1 MIRSDLKE
9 KNGGILMGKG
19 NICTLAKKFVPLAL
33 LLLLI
38 AGIAAGCSA
47 AESSHKGASEEA
59 LSESPAKDSGPP
71 AAKEASKAAD
81 SKDFAVS
88 NKQEKASAG
97 TADQAQQSASVS
109 PAMEEGFNRKL
120 IYKASLTMEVEDY
133 AAAQTAIRD
142 VIHLTGGYILQ
153 FADHKTMHEEGGN
166 FTIKIPAGGFF
177 SFISELEKLQPLSL
191 QRTVHGSDVTE
202 EYVDLTARLKA
213 KQVVE
218 ARLLSFLEKASKV
231 DELVKFSNELE
242 RVQEEIERIKGR
254 IRYLDQNVAFST
266 VELRMYTRLD
276 ARVAPLNTETDKN
289 VFERASSALKG
300 SAVFIAKVLEGV
312 VVIAAG
318 ALPILILLGA
328 IAIPVIYYYR
338 KRRRPPTNIDVK

>member
-1 MIRSDLKE
+1 
-9 KNGGILMGKG
+9 MGKG

-59 LSESPAKDSGPP
+59 LSESPAKDSGAP
-71 AAKEASKAAD
+71 AAKEASAAD
-81 SKDFAVS
+81 SKDVAGS
-88 NKQEKASAG
+88 NNQEQASAD

-218 ARLLSFLEKASKV
+218 ARLLAFLEKASKV

-266 VELRMYTRLD
+266 VELRMYERLN
-276 ARVAPLNTETDKN
+276 ARVTPLNTEADKN
-289 VFERASSALKG
+289 VFERAWSALHG
-300 SAVFIAKVLEGV
+300 SAVFIGKVLEGV
-312 VVIAAG
+312 VVVAAG
-318 ALPILILLGA
+318 ALPIVILLGA
-328 IAIPVIYYYR
+328 VAIPVIYFYR